1 MEIILA
7 TQNNGKLKEFN
18 YLAEGTNLKFIL
30 LPDEHIFPDETGS
43 TFFEN
48 AFIKAQYAFSL
59 TGKPSIGDDS
69 GLEVDALAGKPGVF
83 SSRYSK
89 EGTDEANVNKLLK
102 ELESVPNKSRS
113 SRFKCCLVLI
123 QDDQNGFITAEG
135 KVEGKISQEKR
146 GYKGF
151 GYDPIFIPK
160 GSLLHMAEMDEKE
173 KNLIS
178 HRANAFKS
186 LLKKLP

>member
-59 TGKPSIGDDS
+59 TGKPSI
-69 GLEVDALAGKPGVF
+69 EM
-83 SSRYSK
+83 
-89 EGTDEANVNKLLK
+89 T
-102 ELESVPNKSRS
+102 
-113 SRFKCCLVLI
+113 
-123 QDDQNGFITAEG
+123 QDLRLT
-135 KVEGKISQEKR
+135 
-146 GYKGF
+146 
-151 GYDPIFIPK
+151 
-160 GSLLHMAEMDEKE
+160 L
-173 KNLIS
+173 
-178 HRANAFKS
+178 
-186 LLKKLP
+186 